1 MMRSLFAFIAALAGL
16 AAVGA
21 GALAD
26 QTGPAPAI
34 VHNVDEALHAAP
46 GANVVH
52 GGSISFGGGTA
63 AVLAFDFGT
72 ETPRDAATGQASGR
86 RQHAPITLVR
96 QTDSASPLLL
106 QALAGGTV
114 GLVVGTDTFIL
125 HGVSVVS
132 SKHVVVKGPTS
143 LDTHELEQIMFTF
156 QKIEVSN
163 VSRGKSATDNW
174 LAPGAPT
181 PSPSPHP
188 KP

>member
-1 MMRSLFAFIAALAGL
+1 MMRSLFVFIAALAGL
-16 AAVGA
+16 GALAA

-26 QTGPAPAI
+26 QTGPAPAT
-34 VHNVDEALHAAP
+34 VHSVDEALQAGP
-46 GANVVH
+46 GAKVVH
-52 GGSISFGGGTA
+52 GGGISFGGGTA
-63 AVLAFDFGT
+63 PVLVFDFGT
-72 ETPRDAATGQASGR
+72 ETPRDVATGQASGK
-86 RQHAPITLVR
+86 RQHEPITIVR

-114 GLVVGTDTFIL
+114 SLVVGSDTFIL

-132 SKHVVVKGPTS
+132 SKRYVVAGPTS
-143 LDTHELEQIMFTF
+143 IDTHELERISFTF

-163 VSRGKSATDNW
+163 VSSGKSATDNW